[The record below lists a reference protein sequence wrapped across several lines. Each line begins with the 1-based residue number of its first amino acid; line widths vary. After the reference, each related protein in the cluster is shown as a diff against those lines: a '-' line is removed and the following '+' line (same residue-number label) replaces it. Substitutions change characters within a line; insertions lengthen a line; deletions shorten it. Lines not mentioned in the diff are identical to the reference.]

1 MIGDLNAAIEFVEEW
16 QSISQLDTLAAATPA
31 PRLKAWQEAADAKD
45 KGNDLFRQGDF
56 TGMWKA
62 FAMPMCIVL
71 QHVAHHAC
79 WLHAGALRAYEQSLS
94 AAPECAAVHCN
105 KAAALAKLERHQDAM
120 AAAQHALLLNRN
132 YAKVKHELHLY
143 GAYQIRRSLRI
154 MLVTICCKLADVSLF
169 LQARRRLNDSS
180 AALKRQ

>member
-1 MIGDLNAAIEFVEEW
+1 MIGDLNAAIEIVEEW
-16 QSISQLDTLAAATPA
+16 QNISQLDTLAAATPDAAA
-31 PRLKAWQEAADAKD
+31 PRQKAWQEAADAKD
-45 KGNDLFRQGDF
+45 KGNDFFRQGDF
-56 TGMWKA
+56 KGMWKA

-143 GAYQIRRSLRI
+143 GTYQIRCLLRI
-154 MLVTICCKLADVSLF
+154 MLVTICCKLGYVSHCLC
-169 LQARRRLNDSS
+169 RLVGD
-180 AALKRQ
+180 